1 MFGWLKRRKRRRIA
15 EQPWPAQWS
24 QVLTLNV
31 RQYRVADEQLRLR
44 WQDVTRIIVAEK
56 YWEGCDGLAINDEIR
71 VTIAAQAA
79 MMVLGVQDFYFDNVR
94 TILIHPAFQRATMR
108 DGMVVEEGRPLA
120 GQAWQGGPVVLSWAD
135 VLAGA
140 RSNNGGRNLV
150 VHEFA
155 HCLDGLDG
163 EMGGNPVFDNP
174 ETAQRWQQVC
184 SREFEQL
191 GRAAI
196 AGRRV
201 LLDHYGASS
210 PAEFFAVAS
219 ETFFEMPERM
229 QQSMPELFELM
240 VEYFKVNPD
249 VKGWGLRKR

>member
-1 MFGWLKRRKRRRIA
+1 MFGWLKRRKRRKIA
-15 EQPWPAQWS
+15 EQPWPRHWS
-24 QVLTLNV
+24 EVLSRNV
-31 RQYRVADEQLRLR
+31 RQYRIANESLRTR
-44 WQDVTRIIVAEK
+44 WQDVTKVIVAEK
-56 YWEGCDGLAINDEIR
+56 FWEGCEGLQVTDEIR

-79 MMVLGVQDFYFDNVR
+79 MMLLGVKDFYFDNVR
-94 TILIHPAFQRATMR
+94 TILIYPAFQRATMR

-135 VLAGA
+135 VLAGS
-140 RSNNGGRNLV
+140 RSNTDGRNLV

-163 EMGGNPVFDNP
+163 EMGGNPVFDDP
-174 ETAQRWQQVC
+174 ELSRRWQKVC
-184 SREFEQL
+184 VREFEQL
-191 GRAAI
+191 KRAAI

-210 PAEFFAVAS
+210 RAEFFAVAS

-240 VEYFKVNPD
+240 VEFYRVNPATW
-249 VKGWGLRKR
+249 K